1 MMAGLDWWAGMR
13 LSTARRRIMWWI
25 SFLILIGFFLI
36 LMFLEYFMEKYTR
49 WGK

>member
-1 MMAGLDWWAGMR
+1 
-13 LSTARRRIMWWI
+13 MWWI